1 VNATSGRA
9 IEDWRP
15 SASAFDHCIAVV
27 QCDGQMYWLDP
38 TMNYQRGP
46 LAAHYLPGY
55 GCGLVISPN
64 TTRLTMIPQTTG
76 LPQTTTTEY
85 FQIGGK
91 TEPAELKVVTIAEG
105 RDADNLRELFATT
118 KRGDIEKNYTHFYS
132 NLYPGIKISSPIAIE
147 DDEQQNRV
155 QTTEFYSIDKV
166 WTWSD
171 KDRTYRCEF
180 YPSTIAALLRKPVD
194 TDRKLPLGINFP
206 QHQILRMEA
215 TLPEAWAFDA
225 DKKTI
230 FDPAFTFRKDY
241 QCADTKLV
249 MEYEYQ
255 SLADS
260 VSSERVSQYL
270 QQLDQ
275 SSQSLGYTLTW
286 R

>member
-1 VNATSGRA
+1 
-9 IEDWRP
+9 
-15 SASAFDHCIAVV
+15 
-27 QCDGQMYWLDP
+27 
-38 TMNYQRGP
+38 
-46 LAAHYLPGY
+46 
-55 GCGLVISPN
+55 
-64 TTRLTMIPQTTG
+64 
-76 LPQTTTTEY
+76 
-85 FQIGGK
+85 
-91 TEPAELKVVTIAEG
+91 
-105 RDADNLRELFATT
+105 
-118 KRGDIEKNYTHFYS
+118 
-132 NLYPGIKISSPIAIE
+132 
-147 DDEQQNRV
+147 
-155 QTTEFYSIDKV
+155 
-166 WTWSD
+166 
-171 KDRTYRCEF
+171 
-180 YPSTIAALLRKPVD
+180 
-194 TDRKLPLGINFP
+194 
-206 QHQILRMEA
+206 MEA